1 MQPGFNW
8 NDLKFLVAVAR
19 AGNPNA
25 ASKLLKVDHN
35 TVRRRIAALE
45 QDLGAQLFD
54 RRSDHLALTD
64 VGEKLLRFAETIE
77 NAATGAEA
85 EIAGRDAAL
94 SGNVRIGVPDG
105 LGTLFVAPLM
115 VELRNLYPSLSIEL
129 VVTSRDF
136 NLSKREADMAII
148 IERPVRGNMIIK
160 KLTDCRMRIYAA
172 QSYLDRFPPIES
184 PADLA
189 NHIFVSGFEGLDFG
203 AAVNQMIDEGAL
215 APKLT
220 CSSSIAQ
227 LKAAAAGG
235 GLCAFARFLAHTEPS
250 LIPVLEE
257 QVSLDLEIWLAYH
270 ADLKELRRIKVVAAF
285 LAKAFEHAHRHF
297 S

>member
-1 MQPGFNW
+1 MQPDFNW
-8 NDLKFLVAVAR
+8 NDLKFFVAMVR

-54 RRSDHLALTD
+54 RRNDSVTLTD
-64 VGEKLLRFAETIE
+64 AGEKLLRFAEIIE

-94 SGNVRIGVPDG
+94 SGSIRIGVPDG
-105 LGTLFVAPLM
+105 LGTVLIAPLM
-115 VELRNLYPSLSIEL
+115 VEFRNLYPSLSIEL
-129 VVTSRDF
+129 VLNSHDF

-148 IERPVRGNMIIK
+148 IDRPKRGNMIIK
-160 KLTDCRMRIYAA
+160 KLTNCHMRLYAA
-172 QSYLDRFPPIES
+172 RSYLDRFPPIET

-189 NHIFVSGFEGLDFG
+189 NHIFVSGIEGLDFG
-203 AAVNQMIDEGAL
+203 AAVNKFIDEGAL
-215 APKLT
+215 APNLT

-235 GLCAFARFLAHTEPS
+235 GLCTFAEFLARTEP
-250 LIPVLEE
+250 LLVPVLED

-270 ADLKELRRIKVVAAF
+270 ADLKELRRIKILAAF
-285 LAKAFEHAHRHF
+285 LADAFQREHRYF
-297 S
+297 T